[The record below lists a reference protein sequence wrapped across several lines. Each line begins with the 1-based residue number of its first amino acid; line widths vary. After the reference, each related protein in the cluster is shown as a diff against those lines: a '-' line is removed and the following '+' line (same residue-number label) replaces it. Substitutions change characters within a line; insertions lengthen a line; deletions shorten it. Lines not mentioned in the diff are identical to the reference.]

1 MRIFLVALL
10 IWLGTVA
17 PGFGQKVMLTGG
29 YAYVGQPSFRGTPA
43 VGLHTLF
50 PAGRHLSVG
59 ILATAARTRQQHTLN
74 IYNFGGSRTV
84 QTLHNHLFSAQALL
98 GYRFSFTDRIGFVT
112 GPTIGYAAVGRR
124 EQGTADKLGAGLWA
138 NATYRRILGSRF
150 NLEALV
156 SPRVLSKGPVV
167 EDGELPFSD
176 VNLVVW
182 DVQVGISYGLGL

>member
-10 IWLGTVA
+10 IWLGAVA

-29 YAYVGQPSFRGTPA
+29 YAYVGQPSFRGAPA

-50 PAGRHLSVG
+50 PAGRHLAVG
-59 ILATAARTRQQHTLN
+59 ILATAARARQQHTLN

-84 QTLHNHLFSAQALL
+84 QTLHNHLFSAQVLL
-98 GYRFSFTDRIGFVT
+98 GYRFSFTERIGFVA
-112 GPTIGYAAVGRR
+112 GPTIGYAGVGRH
-124 EQGTADKLGAGLWA
+124 EQGTADKLDAGLWA

-182 DVQVGISYGLGL
+182 DVQVVISYGLGL